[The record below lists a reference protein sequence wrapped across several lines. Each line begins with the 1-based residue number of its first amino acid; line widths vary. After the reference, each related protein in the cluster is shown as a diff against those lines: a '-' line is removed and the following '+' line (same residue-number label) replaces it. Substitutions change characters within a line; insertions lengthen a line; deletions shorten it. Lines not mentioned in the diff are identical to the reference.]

1 MGGVLLRR
9 PNGHRRQHVL
19 PARLWQ
25 ASCQQAIVS
34 KLLATKSLS
43 HEPHYVF
50 CIQNRHNPLYM
61 LDKCSVAWV
70 APRGDVPMTFE
81 ETASSTPP
89 RGEARPRRLPIRR
102 RLLHAEVG
110 DRLRDMIAQGEIGAG
125 SRLNEQRLAEML
137 DVSRTPIREALKQ
150 LASEGLVEL
159 LPGRGARVARLAPEA
174 IIELFEVI
182 SGIERHA
189 VELASLRMTQ
199 RELARL
205 QALHERMVEHYRR
218 GQRPDYF
225 RLNQEIHLGLV
236 AAARNPTLKATHA
249 ALMAKAGGSRYT
261 ALMSPERW
269 VEAVEEHETLMQALA
284 LRDPARAGEIM
295 LQHVRRTGEVASAA
309 LRDETRRIARTT
321 SWAPKGKSAAD

>member
-1 MGGVLLRR
+1 
-9 PNGHRRQHVL
+9 
-19 PARLWQ
+19 
-25 ASCQQAIVS
+25 
-34 KLLATKSLS
+34 
-43 HEPHYVF
+43 
-50 CIQNRHNPLYM
+50 
-61 LDKCSVAWV
+61 
-70 APRGDVPMTFE
+70 MTFE
-81 ETASSTPP
+81 ETAGPTPR
-89 RGEARPRRLPIRR
+89 RGALRPRRPPIRR

-174 IIELFEVI
+174 ILELFEVI
-182 SGIERHA
+182 SGLERYA
-189 VELASLRMTQ
+189 AELASQRMTE

-205 QALHERMVEHYRR
+205 QTLHERMIGHYRAGR
-218 GQRPDYF
+218 RPDYF
-225 RLNQEIHLGLV
+225 RLNQEIHLGVV

-269 VEAVEEHETLMQALA
+269 AEAVAEHGALMQALTA
-284 LRDPARAGEIM
+284 RNASRAGQIM
-295 LQHVRRTGEVASAA
+295 LQHVLRTGEVASAA
-309 LRDETRRIARTT
+309 LRAETSRAARAT
-321 SWAPKGKSAAD
+321 